1 MVFVFRVESFFFLVF
16 FFFFGMDDL
25 AFNGV
30 SLILGINID
39 ADVSI
44 ETHIK
49 YGKLLILRKKVIEG
63 LI

>member
-1 MVFVFRVESFFFLVF
+1 
-16 FFFFGMDDL
+16 MDDL